1 MIKLKLGSLL
11 IAVAFILGACA
22 STPATPPNPLVGAW
36 TLTISSP
43 VGEMALDLVV
53 NPDLTGTM
61 SSADLGSAPL
71 ENLALNGEA
80 VSFATT
86 IDAQGQVLTLEF
98 NGALNN
104 QDAFSG
110 SFDTDFG
117 AIPARAVRKQ
127 I

>member
-11 IAVAFILGACA
+11 VAVAFILGACA
-22 STPATPPNPLVGAW
+22 STPATPPNPLIGDW

-43 VGEMALDLVV
+43 VGEMALDLAV

-71 ENLALNGEA
+71 ENLTLNGEA

-98 NGALNN
+98 TGAMTGP
-104 QDAFSG
+104 DAFGG

-117 AIPARAVRKQ
+117 AIPANAVRK
-127 I
+127 